1 MAPRYTFLRTLFVI
15 VVVEAVFGLAVFLG
29 LKYLGPQ

>member
-1 MAPRYTFLRTLFVI
+1 MAPKHTFLRTLFVI
-15 VVVEAVFGLAVFLG
+15 VVVEAIFLGVAFLG